1 MDTIKTVDEASR
13 DLAARLAEQGVE
25 FVLGAWVD
33 VLGRAKS
40 KVVPVGHVDKML
52 AGSERYTPR
61 GMGDLGQM
69 NATEDECVAVP
80 DPSTLTVLPWDRR
93 VAMMNADLLFGG
105 RTPWENCPRSI
116 LKSVLSR
123 AEHLGYRFNLGV
135 ETEFYV
141 YRRDSLPE
149 LVPLAAVPRM
159 HPTPCYDVETALDS
173 LDFLGRVS
181 AYMSECGLSLFSL
194 DQEGGDGQYE
204 LDFSHDECL
213 SACDRLTLLRLL
225 LRQVAKE
232 VDAVVTFMPK
242 PARGVWG
249 SGAHM
254 NMSLESIE
262 TGENLFRSS
271 AGDGGDGGGHAW
283 TKLAMSFVAGVL
295 RHARALAALTTP
307 TVNSYKRLVGS
318 LADGSISWAPVW
330 AAWGENNRSCMIRVP
345 GNRPAVENRAVD
357 ISANAYLA
365 SAFTLAAGL
374 EGIELG
380 LDPGPPA
387 REATY
392 TWDARV
398 RSVDGRERLPRTLLE
413 AIEAFADDPLVHEVF
428 SPGFVADYTDMKHR
442 EWEDYAAEVTPWEVD
457 RYLTNL

>member
-1 MDTIKTVDEASR
+1 MDTIKPVDEASR

-80 DPSTLTVLPWDRR
+80 DPSTLTILPWDRR

-159 HPTPCYDVETALDS
+159 HPTPCYDV
-173 LDFLGRVS
+173 
-181 AYMSECGLSLFSL
+181 
-194 DQEGGDGQYE
+194 GDG
-204 LDFSHDECL
+204 
-213 SACDRLTLLRLL
+213 
-225 LRQVAKE
+225 
-232 VDAVVTFMPK
+232 
-242 PARGVWG
+242 
-249 SGAHM
+249 
-254 NMSLESIE
+254 
-262 TGENLFRSS
+262 
-271 AGDGGDGGGHAW
+271 
-283 TKLAMSFVAGVL
+283 
-295 RHARALAALTTP
+295 
-307 TVNSYKRLVGS
+307 
-318 LADGSISWAPVW
+318 
-330 AAWGENNRSCMIRVP
+330 
-345 GNRPAVENRAVD
+345 
-357 ISANAYLA
+357 
-365 SAFTLAAGL
+365 
-374 EGIELG
+374 
-380 LDPGPPA
+380 
-387 REATY
+387 
-392 TWDARV
+392 
-398 RSVDGRERLPRTLLE
+398 PR
-413 AIEAFADDPLVHEVF
+413 
-428 SPGFVADYTDMKHR
+428 
-442 EWEDYAAEVTPWEVD
+442 
-457 RYLTNL
+457 